1 MSKGK
6 LPSGQPSRKKGG
18 GIIPALC
25 NIAGTCMLLAVIAAS
40 LAVTVPRFL
49 GYDIYE
55 VVSGS
60 MEPEIPVHS
69 VIYVEEAAPEEIAAG
84 DIIAFQSGDSII
96 THRVVENHVVEG
108 TFTTKGDANAQK
120 DMEDVPYGQL
130 SGRVARHYPLIGGV
144 MTLYTSKI
152 GKAYVI
158 CFAACG
164 AMFNILAGRIR
175 ARRKEKLA
183 GSQQAP

>member
-6 LPSGQPSRKKGG
+6 LPPGQPSRKKGG
-18 GIIPALC
+18 GFIPALC

-40 LAVTVPRFL
+40 LAVTVPRFM
-49 GYDIYE
+49 GYGVYE

-69 VIYVEEAAPEEIAAG
+69 VIYVKEAAPEDIQEK
-84 DIIAFQSGDSII
+84 DIIAFQSGDSVI

-108 TFTTKGDANAQK
+108 TFTTKGDANAEK
-120 DMEDVPYGQL
+120 DMQDVEYSQL
-130 SGRVARHYPLIGGV
+130 IGRVDRHYPMVGGM

-164 AMFNILAGRIR
+164 AMFSILAGRIR
-175 ARRKEKLA
+175 ARRRT
-183 GSQQAP
+183 G

>member
-1 MSKGK
+1 MERESGKGK
-6 LPSGQPSRKKGG
+6 GGKKGRKG
-18 GIIPALC
+18 LAQLFGVLSMAVLAALVLVC
-25 NIAGTCMLLAVIAAS
+25 APL
-40 LAVTVPRFL
+40 TVPRIF
-49 GYDIYE
+49 GYQIYS
-55 VVSGS
+55 VISGS

-120 DMEDVPYGQL
+120 DMEDVRYGQL

-175 ARRKEKLA
+175 ARRKEV
-183 GSQQAP
+183 